1 MPTNAIPSC
10 ARTSYLYND
19 GDFFASSFS
28 VGCELSAWDQ
38 LLMFYIGVD
47 VGGQTIKAGVVDDLG
62 QPKSAISVTPTESE
76 QGNDHFLG
84 QLCKA
89 VQAAIDKAGLD
100 LKQIKAIGVAT
111 PGLMDI
117 PAGIMTRPVN
127 MTTLV
132 NVPVRD
138 HIQET
143 FKIPTAFQNDANA
156 AAYGEFWAGA
166 GRGTKS
172 LVLFTLGTGIGCG
185 IVWDRKIVE
194 GEHSHGAEVGHIII
208 QAFGGRRCGCGQPG
222 HLEAYASETA
232 LRKIM
237 SESLAQ
243 RSPPNSPLRRHVNV
257 EGLGAR
263 ALFLAVQEGDQE
275 AEKIV
280 QDAAYSLAVG
290 ATCMMH
296 TIDPEM
302 ILFGGG
308 MSIPAGPTFLE
319 RIKAC
324 VKEIAFPVP
333 AQCTRIEYAQLAEK
347 AGYIGAAGW
356 ARHLF
361 G

>member
-1 MPTNAIPSC
+1 M
-10 ARTSYLYND
+10 YY
-19 GDFFASSFS
+19 
-28 VGCELSAWDQ
+28 VGA
-38 LLMFYIGVD
+38 D
-47 VGGQTIKAGVVDDLG
+47 VGGQTIKAGVVDDQGNPIGEL
-62 QPKSAISVTPTESE
+62 SIVPTESE

-84 QLCKA
+84 QLCKS
-89 VQAAIDKAGLD
+89 VRLSVSEAGLD

-117 PAGIMTRPVN
+117 PNGILTHPVN
-127 MTTLV
+127 MPALS

-138 HIQET
+138 FVEQH
-143 FKIPTAFQNDANA
+143 FNIPTAFQNDANA

-185 IVWDRKIVE
+185 IVWDHKIIE
-194 GEHSHGAEVGHIII
+194 GEHSTGAEVGHIII
-208 QAFGGRRCGCGQPG
+208 QAWGGRMCGCGHTG

-237 SESLAQ
+237 TEHLSQVHTHA
-243 RSPPNSPLRRHVNV
+243 SPLHQLTVTDGLSARTLFRSV
-257 EGLGAR
+257 ELGDADATR
-263 ALFLAVQEGDQE
+263 IVQE
-275 AEKIV
+275 
-280 QDAAYSLAVG
+280 AAYALAVG

-302 ILFGGG
+302 VLFGGG
-308 MSIPAGPTFLE
+308 MSVAAGPSFLNRIRNGIQTLAFPIPA
-319 RIKAC
+319 KN
-324 VKEIAFPVP
+324 
-333 AQCTRIEYAQLAEK
+333 TRIEYASLAEK

-356 ARHLF
+356 ARHLH